1 MAGDRAR
8 EIVGIA
14 GPLTATARA
23 RRGKVAWL
31 VSDTSQLLLQRPPDA
46 EGVNGTDW
54 RSRAAC
60 RDVDPDL
67 FFPIGTS
74 GQALL
79 QIDEAKQICR
89 TCMVRRP
96 CLRWALERGE
106 DAGVWGGTTEEE
118 RRILRQ
124 MRAPLRAGHSAT
136 AHRWAPG
143 CR

>member
-1 MAGDRAR
+1 M
-8 EIVGIA
+8 
-14 GPLTATARA
+14 
-23 RRGKVAWL
+23 
-31 VSDTSQLLLQRPPDA
+31 SDTSQLLLQRPPDA

-89 TCMVRRP
+89 TCMEAYAKLRLLLVRGSMSEVFRN
-96 CLRWALERGE
+96 LA
-106 DAGVWGGTTEEE
+106 T
-118 RRILRQ
+118 RRIR
-124 MRAPLRAGHSAT
+124 
-136 AHRWAPG
+136 
-143 CR
+143 